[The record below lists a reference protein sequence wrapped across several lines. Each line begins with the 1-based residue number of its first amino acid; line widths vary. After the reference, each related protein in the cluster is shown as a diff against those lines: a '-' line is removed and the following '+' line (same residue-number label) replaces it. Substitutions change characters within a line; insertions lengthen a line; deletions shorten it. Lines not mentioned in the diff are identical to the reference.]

1 MRQIILFGAGKYGR
15 AALDYF
21 GRENIFC
28 FADNNKL
35 MAGQRVLDV
44 PVISFERLREI
55 HGDYDIVIST
65 GAEVLFAI
73 AAQLEEAG
81 IHNYRSFLKILEGE
95 GHSEFAPKPEQTA
108 FHEPPD
114 DCRQVLMAAYYF
126 PPLSGSG
133 VFRSIKFAKYLPQ
146 FNWWPAVISTDRA
159 PLEMNYMDESLL
171 KEIPAGMNV
180 IRIPDPVYT
189 MRMTSFP
196 TETGTALLDF
206 LKTVLR
212 SDREASAMA
221 ESLSQTKVGR
231 AKLLTFPCP
240 ALLWAYEAIRYIE
253 KHINLSKFQVI
264 YTTSSPYSAH
274 LIGFYLKQKYGIPW
288 VADYRDPWTDASR
301 KDLGLVSP
309 HHQLLVLLEKILLK
323 AADCNIT
330 VEKHFTLSY
339 VERFRLPPERIIS
352 ITNGYDEDDFSGLSI
367 SEKQPSKFTIVYSG
381 LLYAPPQVT
390 AFAAFLEAL
399 HQLIDEQKIDLA
411 NIQLRMIGKMTGEG
425 RAVLRNYDWG
435 DALVE
440 TGYLS
445 HQEVLQSNMH
455 ANLLLTLTGDSPELK
470 FIHGGKLF
478 DYLRSGRPIAA
489 MVPEGGVVE
498 NLLHNTGH
506 GKAFT
511 NTQIPAI
518 KSMILKEYQI
528 WQRGGKRELLHSPL
542 IEQFERK
549 NLTGQL
555 AEVFET
561 IAR

>member
-15 AALDYF
+15 AALNYF

-28 FADNNKL
+28 FSDNNKL
-35 MAGQRVLDV
+35 IEGQRVLDV

-95 GHSEFAPKPEQTA
+95 GHSEFAPKPEQAA

-171 KEIPAGMNV
+171 EEIPAGMNV

-196 TETGTALLDF
+196 TETGTALIDF
-206 LKTVLR
+206 LKAVLQ
-212 SDREASAMA
+212 SDPEAIEMA
-221 ESLSQTKVGR
+221 GSLSQTKVGR

-288 VADYRDPWTDASR
+288 VADYRDPWTDVSQ
-301 KDLGLVSP
+301 KELGFISSNDR
-309 HHQLLVLLEKILLK
+309 LLVRLEEILLK
-323 AADCNIT
+323 AADCNIS
-330 VEKHFTLSY
+330 VERHFALSY
-339 VERFRLPPERIIS
+339 VKRFSIS
-352 ITNGYDEDDFSGLSI
+352 VEKSITITNGYDENDFSGLL
-367 SEKQPSKFTIVYSG
+367 EPERHPPKFTITHSG
-381 LLYAPPQVT
+381 LIHVKPQVT

-411 NIQLRMIGKMTGEG
+411 NIQLRMIGKMTGES

-445 HQEVLQSNMH
+445 HQEALAENYDSNI
-455 ANLLLTLTGDSPELK
+455 LLLPGGDADSIKFAYTGK
-470 FIHGGKLF
+470 FF
-478 DYLRSGRPIAA
+478 DYLRSGRPILA
-489 MVPEGGVVE
+489 VVARDSVIAQALRE
-498 NLLHNTGH
+498 NGH
-506 GKAFT
+506 GAAFLS
-511 NTQIPAI
+511 TQLLEI
-518 KSMILKEYQI
+518 KQFILREYQI

-549 NLTGQL
+549 SLTGQL